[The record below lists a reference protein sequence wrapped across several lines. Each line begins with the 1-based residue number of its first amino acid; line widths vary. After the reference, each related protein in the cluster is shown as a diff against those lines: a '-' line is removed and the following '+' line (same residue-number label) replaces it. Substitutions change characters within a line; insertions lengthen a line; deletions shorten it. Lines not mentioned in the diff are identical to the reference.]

1 MSQTHASVLII
12 GLALYICVIDIRCH
26 RIPNASILG
35 MTILLIYPNHS
46 LDLQIASLSLLLIWI
61 AGIFSKV
68 GMGDLKLLTVLLLL
82 QGEILLRPITLT
94 IGALVITIMIAIH
107 LIVNKSLK
115 GDIALAPAILI
126 PFTLAYLTN

>member
-1 MSQTHASVLII
+1 MPQTLASVLLI
-12 GLALYICVIDIRCH
+12 GLSLYICAIDIRSH

-35 MTILLIYPNHS
+35 MTIVLIYPNHS
-46 LDLQIASLSLLLIWI
+46 LDLPSASFSLLLIWTF
-61 AGIFSKV
+61 GIFSNL

-82 QGEILLRPITLT
+82 QGEILLRPITLS
-94 IGALVITIMIAIH
+94 IGALVITFMIAIH

-126 PFTLAYLTN
+126 PFTMAYLTN

>member
-1 MSQTHASVLII
+1 MPRTLASVLLI
-12 GLALYICVIDIRCH
+12 GLALYICVMDIRCH

-35 MTILLIYPNHS
+35 MTIVLIYPNHS
-46 LDLQIASLSLLLIWI
+46 LDLPLASFSLLLIWI
-61 AGIFSKV
+61 LGIFSKV

-82 QGEILLRPITLT
+82 QGEILLRPKTLT

-107 LIVNKSLK
+107 LIVNKSIK

-126 PFTLAYLTN
+126 PFTMAYLTN

>member
-1 MSQTHASVLII
+1 M
-12 GLALYICVIDIRCH
+12 
-26 RIPNASILG
+26 
-35 MTILLIYPNHS
+35 LIYPNHS
-46 LDLQIASLSLLLIWI
+46 LDLPIASLSLLLIWI
-61 AGIFSKV
+61 VGIFSKV

>member
-1 MSQTHASVLII
+1 MSQTHPSVLII

-35 MTILLIYPNHS
+35 MTIVLIYPNHS
-46 LDLQIASLSLLLIWI
+46 LDLPIASLSLLLIWI
-61 AGIFSKV
+61 VGIFSKV

-94 IGALVITIMIAIH
+94 IGALVIIIMIAIH
-107 LIVNKSLK
+107 LIVKKSLK

>member
-1 MSQTHASVLII
+1 M
-12 GLALYICVIDIRCH
+12 
-26 RIPNASILG
+26 
-35 MTILLIYPNHS
+35 LIYPNHS